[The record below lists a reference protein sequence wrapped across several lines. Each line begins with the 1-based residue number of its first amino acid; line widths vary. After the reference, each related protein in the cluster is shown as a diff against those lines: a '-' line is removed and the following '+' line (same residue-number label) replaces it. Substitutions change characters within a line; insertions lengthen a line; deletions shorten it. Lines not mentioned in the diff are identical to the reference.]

1 MTGWDKDIIVGTSN
15 KHAQVI
21 IRGAIIPSDQ
31 KTKKDPI
38 KATALEKDA
47 WELHKALSE
56 LVRVYQFRDRQR
68 ICYYDVSVTQCY
80 AISALV
86 RRGSVTLNKLAA
98 ELYLD
103 KSTASRM
110 VASLERKGYIH
121 RSVAPDD
128 ARALSLRVTKKG
140 LALHS
145 RIEKDLAQEMKRL
158 VADIDPDIRQATA
171 RLVARLAKAATA
183 RFSQDNKGAEDR

>member
-1 MTGWDKDIIVGTSN
+1 MERSTPIPPDEKDQRLP
-15 KHAQVI
+15 AE
-21 IRGAIIPSDQ
+21 A
-31 KTKKDPI
+31 
-38 KATALEKDA
+38 AALEKDA

-86 RRGSVTLNKLAA
+86 RKGSMTLNQLAG

-110 VASLERKGYIH
+110 AGSLERKGYIH
-121 RSVAPDD
+121 RSVAADD

-140 LALHS
+140 SALHS
-145 RIEKDLAQEMKRL
+145 RIEKDLAREMKKL
-158 VADIDPDIRQATA
+158 VADVDPDVRQATA
-171 RLVARLAKAATA
+171 RLVARLARAAVA
-183 RFSQDNKGAEDR
+183 RFSQDNKGAKDR

>member
-1 MTGWDKDIIVGTSN
+1 MERSTPIPPDK
-15 KHAQVI
+15 Q
-21 IRGAIIPSDQ
+21 DQ
-31 KTKKDPI
+31 RLP
-38 KATALEKDA
+38 AEAAALEKDA

-86 RRGSVTLNKLAA
+86 RRGSMTLNQLAG

-110 VASLERKGYIH
+110 VGSLERKGYIH
-121 RSVAPDD
+121 RSVAADD
-128 ARALSLRVTKKG
+128 ARALSLTVTKKG

-145 RIEKDLAQEMKRL
+145 RIEKDLAREMKKL
-158 VADIDPDIRQATA
+158 VADVDPDVRQATA
-171 RLVARLAKAATA
+171 RLVARLAKAAAA